1 MAQRLFGNL
10 VRGVEQDAPV
20 AAIAELRRVQLAEGF
35 DQIGLAM
42 EIDRV
47 AIGRRV

>member
-1 MAQRLFGNL
+1 MT
-10 VRGVEQDAPV
+10 
-20 AAIAELRRVQLAEGF
+20 ELRRVQLAEGF

-47 AIGRRV
+47 PVGGGIHLVDPGWCCRFSSPA